1 MDGIYS
7 IGETAKINN
16 ISVKA
21 LRVYDE
27 MGLLKPKYIDP
38 NNGYRYYT
46 YDQFSY
52 IDKIKRFKNV
62 GMALK
67 ELKEIFLTKD
77 LSLIEEFLIRQ
88 KDILEEESRKLERKK
103 QSVQWLSDFF
113 EYSKSLQTSDEIV
126 IRHIPKRKIISV
138 PARKGDSMYAMDMQL
153 RNIISGRELKDVEI
167 LNPYGY
173 ILDFKSLMENKFY
186 PISSTVSLYADDPA
200 EGEYIQTLPDG
211 DYLCCL
217 CKILSDSFDLSFFKK
232 YCIENKIEADRV
244 IAFEYLKSLYDPAN
258 SPYELQIFI
267 G

>member
-7 IGETAKINN
+7 IGETAKING

-62 GMALK
+62 GMSLK
-67 ELKEIFLTKD
+67 ELKEVFVTKD
-77 LSLIEEFLIRQ
+77 LSLIEQFLAKQ
-88 KDILEEESRKLERKK
+88 KEIIEEEARALERRK
-103 QSVQWLSDFF
+103 QSVRWLSDFF
-113 EYSKSLQTSDEIV
+113 EYSKTLQTTSEIT
-126 IRHIPKRKIISV
+126 IRHIKERKIVSV
-138 PARKGDSMYAMDMQL
+138 PSIKGDSMYAMDMQL
-153 RNIISGRELKDVEI
+153 RNVITGNELKGEQV

-173 ILDFKSLMENKFY
+173 ILDFGALMDNRFE
-186 PISSTVSLYADDPA
+186 PIASTVSLPDDSGYNGQHS
-200 EGEYIQTLPDG
+200 ETLPEG
-211 DYLCCL
+211 DYICCL
-217 CKILSDSFDLSFFKK
+217 AKILSDSFDLSFFKD
-232 YCIENKIEADRV
+232 YCGKNKIEADRV

-258 SPYELQIFI
+258 SPYELQILVK
-267 G
+267 